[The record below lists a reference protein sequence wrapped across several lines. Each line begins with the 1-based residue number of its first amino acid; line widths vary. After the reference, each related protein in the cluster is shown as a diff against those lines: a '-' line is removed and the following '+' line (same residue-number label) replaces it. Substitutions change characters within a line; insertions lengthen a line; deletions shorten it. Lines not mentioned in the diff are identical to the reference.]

1 MGELISNQDIDDS
14 FMFNSIYIQ
23 TFDIYDLIDRIITI
37 KSFKDGD
44 IELIFAIDIE
54 TKELFLLKEIKHIRN

>member
-1 MGELISNQDIDDS
+1 MGELISRQEISSS
-14 FMFNSIYIQ
+14 FVFDSIYIQ
-23 TFDIYDLIDRIITI
+23 TFDIYDLLNRIITI

-44 IELIFAIDIE
+44 IELIFAMDIE